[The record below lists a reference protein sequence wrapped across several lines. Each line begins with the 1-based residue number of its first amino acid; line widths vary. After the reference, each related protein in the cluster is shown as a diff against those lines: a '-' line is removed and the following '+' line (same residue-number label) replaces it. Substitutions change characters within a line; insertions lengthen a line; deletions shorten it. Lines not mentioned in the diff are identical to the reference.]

1 MTCRHTDVHQNVALS
16 TTAQRW
22 KQAGVH
28 QQTHQ
33 QNVVYTTNGVLFSHK
48 MNWSSDIYYN
58 MGTLKNIILSEI
70 SQRQKDKYSKIHL
83 HEMSIMF
90 IEKNAYLYFT

>member
-1 MTCRHTDVHQNVALS
+1 
-16 TTAQRW
+16 
-22 KQAGVH
+22 
-28 QQTHQ
+28 
-33 QNVVYTTNGVLFSHK
+33 
-48 MNWSSDIYYN
+48 

-83 HEMSIMF
+83 HEMSIML